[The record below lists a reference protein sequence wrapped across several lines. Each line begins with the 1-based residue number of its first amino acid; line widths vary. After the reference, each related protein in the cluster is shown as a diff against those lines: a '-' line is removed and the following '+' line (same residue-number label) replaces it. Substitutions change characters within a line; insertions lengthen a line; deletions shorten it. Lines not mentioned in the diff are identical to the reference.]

1 MRPFSFAMRIAFF
14 CAAAVL
20 SRASREANALVRTTV
35 AITRLE
41 GSRAANVLATRALA
55 HANIRIALG
64 ETVPST
70 VDRLR
75 RVIDDP
81 SVELRVVS
89 GNDPSPVSRAD
100 NEAFALVSAAVRSV
114 YPDAAVAPYV
124 MVQASDAR
132 HFSQVCDSVYR
143 FMPFD
148 LTKEELAAL
157 HAADE
162 RISVAALHRGAGF
175 YRYLIRHL

>member
-1 MRPFSFAMRIAFF
+1 VLFAHAEYLRPAL
-14 CAAAVL
+14 AAVL

-35 AITRLE
+35 AITQLE
-41 GSRAANVLATRALA
+41 GSAAANVLATRARA

-64 ETVPST
+64 ETVQST
-70 VDRLR
+70 LDRLR

-100 NEAFALVSAAVRSV
+100 NEAFALVGAAVRSV

-132 HFSQVCDSVYR
+132 HFSQICDSVYR

-148 LTKEELAAL
+148 LSRDELAAL

-175 YRYLIRHL
+175 FRYLIRHL